1 MDEIGDAIIDTL
13 RCVGAEKGLVY
24 VTVPITTG
32 IREYQMMRILT
43 RSREDL
49 RRDFHDRWETEVKA
63 ANEADAKAFTTMVQL
78 LNEDRLVLN
87 PAELQITK
95 WTQLQYTELW
105 NEVLTKFC
113 DKVVLTPNWAF
124 SNGARQEVQRML
136 LLGRPVVDVFGTQ
149 VTGTQIAAADN
160 EARATLVDFGWSS
173 SEAETLLPRIAVPQ
187 DTPLMRRARS
197 SGQDDTIKWL
207 IQARRF
213 QNRIPDLGDRERTLH
228 DGPKAENGS
237 WKTKMDKYLDRAH
250 SSGIASPEGGT
261 HLLSY
266 VSIAIAYMEQVAEIF
281 GPFPEPGYSSG
292 DPVNMAR
299 EVLASSDSNQRL
311 AVAIAW
317 LLREMHYVRTKYS
330 ENDDDDNTRLGLS
343 KESWWTRQL
352 YFYWMQAHKEGLDT
366 PRGRRMLGKFTSTA
380 MGLASSRVRLF
391 GLPPQPQFPPPETL
405 RQRGIFD

>member
-87 PAELQITK
+87 PAELQISK

-136 LLGRPVVDVFGTQ
+136 LLGRPVVDVFGT
-149 VTGTQIAAADN
+149 
-160 EARATLVDFGWSS
+160 
-173 SEAETLLPRIAVPQ
+173 
-187 DTPLMRRARS
+187 
-197 SGQDDTIKWL
+197 
-207 IQARRF
+207 
-213 QNRIPDLGDRERTLH
+213 
-228 DGPKAENGS
+228 
-237 WKTKMDKYLDRAH
+237 
-250 SSGIASPEGGT
+250 
-261 HLLSY
+261 
-266 VSIAIAYMEQVAEIF
+266 
-281 GPFPEPGYSSG
+281 
-292 DPVNMAR
+292 
-299 EVLASSDSNQRL
+299 
-311 AVAIAW
+311 
-317 LLREMHYVRTKYS
+317 
-330 ENDDDDNTRLGLS
+330 
-343 KESWWTRQL
+343 
-352 YFYWMQAHKEGLDT
+352 
-366 PRGRRMLGKFTSTA
+366 
-380 MGLASSRVRLF
+380 
-391 GLPPQPQFPPPETL
+391 
-405 RQRGIFD
+405 